1 MKNLLKNAYN
11 LPWKYNDAPHAI
23 LDIIRGCNI
32 KCDACYNNAECKIKT
47 FYEVVEDYK
56 KIISVR
62 KISSI
67 ALIGGEPLLNPDL
80 IKIVKFLK
88 QEGLS
93 VELFSNGVLLDE
105 DKVKELSLAG
115 VDLVFLH
122 IDIGQ
127 KRKDLPQNY
136 KIDDVDKLRT
146 QKAKMLYNYGIEVA
160 MSITVKKEDFGENL
174 DNYLKYFKE
183 SKFINYFL
191 ITLYRDITNY
201 GKLNGILNQDVK
213 GKEKKI
219 INADEPS
226 MQEIMD
232 YLNNRK
238 LEPYTYLTGHYNKE
252 LPRWICYQYA
262 ASYKYDTLR
271 FTQNIKN
278 SKFERF
284 YLKRI
289 KEKKGVYPFFTKQ
302 DCIINSVYMM
312 LNAFCGGY
320 FTANLSFLFKSWD
333 KWKKIKRI
341 LIQEPASVNSDG
353 NLEFCESCPDITVR
367 NGKIVPVCVCD
378 NFD

>member
-32 KCDACYNNAECKIKT
+32 KCDACYNNAECKIKS
-47 FYEVVEDYK
+47 FDEVVEDYK

-93 VELFSNGVLLDE
+93 VELFSNGLLLDE
-105 DKVKELSLAG
+105 NKTKELALAG
-115 VDLVFLH
+115 VDLIFLH

-127 KRKDLPQNY
+127 KRKDLPNDY
-136 KIDDVDKLRT
+136 TIADVDKLRT
-146 QKAKMLYNYGIEVA
+146 QKAQMLYNYGIEVA

-201 GKLNGILNQDVK
+201 GK
-213 GKEKKI
+213 
-219 INADEPS
+219 
-226 MQEIMD
+226 
-232 YLNNRK
+232 
-238 LEPYTYLTGHYNKE
+238 
-252 LPRWICYQYA
+252 
-262 ASYKYDTLR
+262 
-271 FTQNIKN
+271 
-278 SKFERF
+278 
-284 YLKRI
+284 
-289 KEKKGVYPFFTKQ
+289 
-302 DCIINSVYMM
+302 
-312 LNAFCGGY
+312 
-320 FTANLSFLFKSWD
+320 
-333 KWKKIKRI
+333 
-341 LIQEPASVNSDG
+341 
-353 NLEFCESCPDITVR
+353 
-367 NGKIVPVCVCD
+367 
-378 NFD
+378 